1 MEKGLMPDNDPRK
14 KESLEQKEE
23 NSKLTPSSKPTSR
36 RRNFLAVILGTT
48 IVVAILMAI
57 KGFLLI
63 SGNHAG
69 LFRQNESRLTSLSN
83 TSLMEDVFHLTP
95 ENLQE
100 SLSSAIAAVRPAVVF
115 IVAQRAESKGS
126 SGGPS
131 GGASFVAPVGGPT
144 EEQQSAGSGVIFDQR
159 GYIITNYH
167 VVANAIGVKVTPFG
181 VENEVYPAEIIM
193 QIEKEDLAV
202 LKINLNRALPV
213 AKLGNSDIIEVGD
226 LVVAIGSPF
235 GLEHTVT
242 LGIISDD
249 NRDMI
254 IDGRQY
260 EGLIQTDAAINSG
273 NSGGALVN
281 IHGEVIGINTA
292 IYAPTGVFN
301 GVGFAIPINK
311 VKLVLNQL
319 LNK

>member
-1 MEKGLMPDNDPRK
+1 MEKGLTPDNDPRK
-14 KESLEQKEE
+14 KESFKQKEE
-23 NSKLTPSSKPTSR
+23 STKSTPSSKPKSG
-36 RRNFLAVILGTT
+36 RRNFLPVILGTT
-48 IVVAILMAI
+48 IVVAILMAL
-57 KGFLLI
+57 KGYLLI
-63 SGNHAG
+63 SGNQSG
-69 LFRQNESRLTSLSN
+69 MFRQSESRLTSLSN

-100 SLSSAIAAVRPAVVF
+100 SISSAVAAVRPAVVY
-115 IVAQRAESKGS
+115 IVAERVQSKAS
-126 SGGPS
+126 TGGPQ
-131 GGASFVAPVGGPT
+131 GGVSFASPIGGST
-144 EEQQSAGSGVIFDQR
+144 EEQQSAGSGVIIDQR

-167 VVANAIGVKVTPFG
+167 VVANAISVKVTPFG
-181 VENEVYPAEIIM
+181 IGNEVYPAEIIM

-202 LKINLNRALPV
+202 LKISLNRALPV
-213 AKLGNSDIIEVGD
+213 AKLGNSDMIEVGD
-226 LVVAIGSPF
+226 LVLAIGSPF
-235 GLEHTVT
+235 GLEQTVT

-249 NRDMI
+249 KRDMI

-260 EGLIQTDAAINSG
+260 EDLIQTDAAINSG

-281 IHGEVIGINTA
+281 IRGEVIGINTA

-319 LNK
+319 FK